1 MEHLKTKMEPDQC
14 HVRVTVCGI
23 LQNTA
28 VSQSV
33 SPLYNKCVPWQCFH
47 GQLVTTLHILAVK
60 PTIQMYNH
68 LHK

>member
-28 VSQSV
+28 VSKSVSQSV
-33 SPLYNKCVPWQCFH
+33 LCTINVFH
-47 GQLVTTLHILAVK
+47 GSAS
-60 PTIQMYNH
+60 MDSW
-68 LHK
+68 